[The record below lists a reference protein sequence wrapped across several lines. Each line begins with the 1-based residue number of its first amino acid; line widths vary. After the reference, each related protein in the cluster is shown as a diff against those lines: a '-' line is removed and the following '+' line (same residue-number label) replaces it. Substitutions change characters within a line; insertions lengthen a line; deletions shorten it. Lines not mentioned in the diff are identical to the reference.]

1 MTYHFIEN
9 YNISDLAEM
18 DKSSLISHYM
28 KLQREYDNLE
38 EEYALNLL
46 QKEY

>member
-1 MTYHFIEN
+1 MTYQFIES
-9 YNISDLAEM
+9 YNISDLNEM
-18 DKSSLISHYM
+18 DKSSLISHCM